1 MGSLSYYK
9 LRSSGLD
16 ASIIIYGLKVLAG
29 AFAPILTVLG
39 LIGAALGILSRA
51 PLVVIGGG
59 MGAWLSAR
67 YVGRVIAPHDGFER
81 AFGADWRNKIPPK
94 QSTPML
100 QQRWAWR
107 IPAPPKP
114 RFERDI
120 PFWTIPPSASLGT
133 GDTGRQLLCDIWR
146 PGPGVAPSGLAF
158 VYMHPG
164 GWQQLDKDTGTR
176 PFFSY
181 LAAQGHLTMDVS
193 YRLCHEAD
201 LFGIIGDVKRAVA
214 WIKANAE
221 RYGVDPERVVVAGGS
236 AGGHLA
242 LLAAYTPNHPQLDPE
257 DVRGADTSVRAVVSY
272 YGVPDLRQIGT
283 EPAKPSSEAFI
294 EIGKRTGYVTV
305 DEYLEWPD
313 VVRKLLGGLPHE
325 VPEVAALMSPITHV
339 GAHSPPTLLVH
350 GTHDRIIPVED
361 ARDLYRALSDAGI
374 PTVYL
379 ELPQVAHA
387 FDMIAPRMSPP
398 AQAALYDVE
407 RFLALMANQTQNL
420 DQVNALMK
428 LKKDAGATSAFT

>member
-1 MGSLSYYK
+1 M
-9 LRSSGLD
+9 
-16 ASIIIYGLKVLAG
+16 
-29 AFAPILTVLG
+29 
-39 LIGAALGILSRA
+39 
-51 PLVVIGGG
+51 
-59 MGAWLSAR
+59 
-67 YVGRVIAPHDGFER
+67 
-81 AFGADWRNKIPPK
+81 
-94 QSTPML
+94 
-100 QQRWAWR
+100 
-107 IPAPPKP
+107 
-114 RFERDI
+114 
-120 PFWTIPPSASLGT
+120 
-133 GDTGRQLLCDIWR
+133 WR
-146 PGPGVAPSGLAF
+146 PGQGVALSGLAF
-158 VYMHPG
+158 VYLHPG

-176 PFFSY
+176 LFFSH
-181 LAAQGHLTMDVS
+181 LAAQGHLIMDVS

-201 LFGIIGDVKRAVA
+201 LFGIAGDVKRAIV

-221 RYGVDPERVVVAGGS
+221 RYGVHPERVVVAGGS

-272 YGVPDLRQIGT
+272 YGVPDLRRIGT
-283 EPAKPSSEAFI
+283 EPAKPSSAAFI

-313 VVRKLLGGLPHE
+313 VMRKLLGGLPHE

-339 GAHSPPTLLVH
+339 GTHSPPTFLVH

-361 ARDLYRALSDAGI
+361 ARDLCRALSDAGV

-387 FDMIAPRMSPP
+387 FDLVAPRLSPA

-407 RFLALMANQTQNL
+407 RFLALMANQTHNL
-420 DQVNALMK
+420 D
-428 LKKDAGATSAFT
+428 